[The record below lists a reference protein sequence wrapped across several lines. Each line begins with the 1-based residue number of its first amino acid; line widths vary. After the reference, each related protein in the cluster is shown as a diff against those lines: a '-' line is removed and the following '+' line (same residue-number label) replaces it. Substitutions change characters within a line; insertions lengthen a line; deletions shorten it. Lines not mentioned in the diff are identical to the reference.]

1 MWQHTEGMVGFV
13 ENLLGFPA
21 VKVFFCNFCRPLCTY
36 LCWSLHQS
44 SEKQVNVNLLKC
56 L

>member
-21 VKVFFCNFCRPLCTY
+21 VKVFSATFVGRYVLTFAGHCT
-36 LCWSLHQS
+36 SH
-44 SEKQVNVNLLKC
+44 LKSKLTSIC
-56 L
+56 LNA

>member
-21 VKVFFCNFCRPLCTY
+21 VKVFSATFAAVMYLPLLVTAP
-36 LCWSLHQS
+36 
-44 SEKQVNVNLLKC
+44 VI
-56 L
+56 